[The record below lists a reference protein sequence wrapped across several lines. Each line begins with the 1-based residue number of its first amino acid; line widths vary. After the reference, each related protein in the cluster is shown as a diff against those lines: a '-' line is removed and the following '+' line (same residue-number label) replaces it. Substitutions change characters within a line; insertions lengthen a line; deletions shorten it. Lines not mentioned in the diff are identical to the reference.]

1 MGNAFSKRLFEYR
14 GEMISAKQAAE
25 IAGVTVSTINTRLR
39 QGKDIGDIIDYF
51 ANASDEGGRKRIG
64 VKAAKEQSVVSQ
76 YREAIRRYCFDCC
89 YRTGR
94 GCDNAQCPL
103 YAVSKL
109 SHAEA

>member
-25 IAGVTVSTINTRLR
+25 MAGVTVTAINKRLR
-39 QGKDIGDIIDYF
+39 QGMGIGEIIDYF
-51 ANASDEGGRKRIG
+51 ANTSDDRGRKRIG
-64 VKAAKEQSVVSQ
+64 VKAAKEKSVVQQ
-76 YREAIRRYCFDCC
+76 YQAAIRRYCFDCC